1 MGMTFAQRVLAHK
14 AGLDSVQVGQIV
26 EIEPDVCLSH
36 DNTAAIA
43 KTFAQIGV
51 EKVRNPER
59 FVVILDHTVP
69 AATEKYA
76 LGHKEIREFVHKQGI
91 EYFYDAGVGICHQVL
106 PEKGFALPGRLILGS
121 DSHTTTY
128 GAFGAFSAGI
138 GRSEMAVLYATSKIW
153 LKTPASFKIIVSGR
167 LEEPVTSKDLILKII
182 GDIGADGALYKSVE
196 YTGESIES
204 MSVAS
209 RMVLCNMAI
218 EMGAKNGVCLPDDK
232 TFAFLNGRAAEEY
245 TPVFPDADAEYEQ
258 ILKFDASTLAPQV
271 AKPHTVDNVVPV
283 DEAAGTRI
291 DQALL
296 GTCTNGRLED
306 LRLAAEILD
315 GKTLAQGVR
324 MLVLPASQ
332 EVLVQ
337 ALAEGLIDVFVK
349 AGAMLLNPGCG
360 PCLGAHQG
368 VLAPGEVCISTANRN
383 FKGRMGSADAEIYL
397 ASPATVA
404 ASAITGVITDPRNA
418 FQGVYDD

>member
-1 MGMTFAQRVLAHK
+1 MRMGMTFAQKVLSRK
-14 AGLDSVQVGQIV
+14 AGLDAVAVGQIV
-26 EIEPDVCLSH
+26 EIEPDVCMSH

-43 KTFAQIGV
+43 KTFAKIGV
-51 EKVRNPER
+51 EKVKNPER
-59 FVVILDHTVP
+59 FVIVLDHTVP
-69 AATEKYA
+69 ASTEKYA
-76 LGHKEIREFVHKQGI
+76 LGHKEIREFVNKQKI
-91 EYFYDAGVGICHQVL
+91 EHFYDAGVGICHQVL
-106 PEKGFALPGRLILGS
+106 PEKGFAVPGRLILGS

-153 LKTPASFKIIVSGR
+153 LKTPASFKIVVAGR

-182 GDIGADGALYKSVE
+182 GELGADGALYKSVE
-196 YTGESIES
+196 YTGEAIDA
-204 MSVAS
+204 MSLAS
-209 RMVLCNMAI
+209 RMVLSNMAI

-232 TFAFLNGRAAEEY
+232 TVAFLDGRAVNDY
-245 TPVFPDADAEYEQ
+245 TPVFPDADAEYERV
-258 ILKFDASTLAPQV
+258 LEFDVSALAPQV
-271 AKPHTVDNVVPV
+271 ARPHTVDNVASIEDV
-283 DEAAGTRI
+283 AGTKI

-306 LRLAAEILD
+306 LRLAARILD
-315 GKTLAQGVR
+315 GKTLAEGVR

-368 VLAPGEVCISTANRN
+368 VLAPGEACISTANRN
-383 FKGRMGSADAEIYL
+383 FKGRMGSAEAQIYL

-404 ASAITGVITDPRNA
+404 ASAITGAITDPRES
-418 FQGVYDD
+418 F

>member
-1 MGMTFAQRVLAHK
+1 MTFAQKALARK
-14 AGLDSVQVGQIV
+14 AGLDEIAVGQIV
-26 EIEPDVCLSH
+26 DIEPDVCMSH

-43 KTFAQIGV
+43 KTFAKIGV
-51 EKVRNPER
+51 EKVKNPER
-59 FVVILDHTVP
+59 FVVVLDHTVP

-76 LGHKEIREFVHKQGI
+76 LGHKEIRGFVQKQGI
-91 EYFYDAGVGICHQVL
+91 AHFYDAGVGICHQVL
-106 PEKGFALPGRLILGS
+106 PEKGFALPGKLILGS

-153 LKTPASFKIIVSGR
+153 LKTPASFKIVVSGR
-167 LEEPVTSKDLILKII
+167 LQVPVTSKDLILKII
-182 GDIGADGALYKSVE
+182 GDLGADGALYKSVE
-196 YTGESIES
+196 YTGEAIEA

-209 RMVLCNMAI
+209 RMVLSNMAI

-232 TFAFLNGRAAEEY
+232 TFAFLEGRATTDY
-245 TPVFPDADAEYEQ
+245 TPIYPDPDAEYERV
-258 ILKFDASTLAPQV
+258 LEFDASSLVPQV

-283 DEAAGTRI
+283 EEVAGTTI

-306 LRLAAEILD
+306 LRLAARILD
-315 GKTLAQGVR
+315 GKTLADGVR

-332 EVLVQ
+332 DVLVQ

-368 VLAPGEVCISTANRN
+368 VLAPGEVCLSTANRN
-383 FKGRMGSADAEIYL
+383 FKGRMGSPEAQIYL
-397 ASPATVA
+397 ASPATIA
-404 ASAITGVITDPRNA
+404 ASAITGVITDPRES
-418 FQGVYDD
+418 F

>member
-1 MGMTFAQRVLAHK
+1 MGMTFAQKVLSRK
-14 AGLDSVQVGQIV
+14 AGLDAVAVGQIV
-26 EIEPDVCLSH
+26 EIEPDVCMSH

-43 KTFAQIGV
+43 KTFAKIGV
-51 EKVRNPER
+51 EKVKNPER
-59 FVVILDHTVP
+59 FVIVLDHTVP
-69 AATEKYA
+69 ASTEKYA
-76 LGHKEIREFVHKQGI
+76 LGHKEIREFVNKQKI
-91 EYFYDAGVGICHQVL
+91 EHFYDAGVGICHQVL
-106 PEKGFALPGRLILGS
+106 PEKGFAVPGRLILGS

-153 LKTPASFKIIVSGR
+153 LKTPASFKIVVAGR

-182 GDIGADGALYKSVE
+182 GELGADGALYKSVE
-196 YTGESIES
+196 YTGEAIDA
-204 MSVAS
+204 MSLAS
-209 RMVLCNMAI
+209 RMVLSNMAI

-232 TFAFLNGRAAEEY
+232 TVAFLDGRAVNDY
-245 TPVFPDADAEYEQ
+245 TPVFPDADAEYERV
-258 ILKFDASTLAPQV
+258 LEFDVSALAPQV
-271 AKPHTVDNVVPV
+271 ARPHTVDNVASIEDV
-283 DEAAGTRI
+283 AGTKI

-306 LRLAAEILD
+306 LRLAARILD
-315 GKTLAQGVR
+315 GKTLAEGVR

-368 VLAPGEVCISTANRN
+368 VLAPGEACISTANRN
-383 FKGRMGSADAEIYL
+383 FKGRMGSAEAQIYL

-404 ASAITGVITDPRNA
+404 ASAITGAITDPRE
-418 FQGVYDD
+418 FF